1 MDFLDMSQL
10 IGEATEYDKKLALEV
25 RKPKSWCKS
34 VSAFANGLGGML
46 VWGIANDDS
55 LVGLADAKGDAEK
68 ISETIKT
75 HLDPIPDFKL
85 SFAQSD
91 GKEFIILNVMPGA
104 QTPYYYIG
112 DGQMQAFVRVG
123 NESVVASMS
132 KHKEL
137 VLKGTNMSY
146 DSLVS
151 NWKYED
157 MAFTVLRA
165 AYFKRTNRS
174 FEESDYE
181 SFGIINEKGQLTN
194 AGALLADYSPV
205 RHSRLFCTRWNGKD
219 KANGVMDAL
228 DDEEY
233 SGSLVTLLQAG
244 LDFVRRNS
252 KKAWR
257 KTHDNRLEY
266 PEYPE
271 RAVEEG
277 LVNAL
282 IHRNYLELGSEVHI
296 DMYDDRL
303 EIVSPGGLVDGA
315 SIKDMDVLNMASR
328 RRNPVLADIFS
339 RLKYMERRG
348 SGFKKILSA
357 YKGHDGYVKGMDP
370 SFSTPWDSFILTLP
384 KFNVDGIESVF
395 IENRD
400 NNNEQGGQKSGQKGG
415 QKKEKTIDI
424 ILQLIKENPSITRK
438 ELAEKLGISHSA
450 IQKHINRLKSNNI
463 ITRHGGDKGGYW
475 EVLL

>member
-1 MDFLDMSQL
+1 
-10 IGEATEYDKKLALEV
+10 
-25 RKPKSWCKS
+25 
-34 VSAFANGLGGML
+34 
-46 VWGIANDDS
+46 
-55 LVGLADAKGDAEK
+55 
-68 ISETIKT
+68 
-75 HLDPIPDFKL
+75 
-85 SFAQSD
+85 
-91 GKEFIILNVMPGA
+91 
-104 QTPYYYIG
+104 
-112 DGQMQAFVRVG
+112 MQAFVRVG

-137 VLKGTNMSY
+137 VLKGSNMSY

-151 NWKYED
+151 RWKFED
-157 MAFTVLRA
+157 MAFTVIRA
-165 AYFKRTNRS
+165 TYFKRTNRS
-174 FEESDYE
+174 FEDSDYE
-181 SFGIINEKGQLTN
+181 SFGIVNEKGELTN

-205 RHSRLFCTRWNGKD
+205 HHSRLFCTRWNGLD

-233 SGSLVTLLQAG
+233 TGSLVTLLQAG

-257 KTHDNRLEY
+257 KTSDNRLEY

-303 EIVSPGGLVDGA
+303 EIFSPGGLLDGG
-315 SIKDMDVLNMASR
+315 SIKDMDVMNMASR

-348 SGFKKILSA
+348 SGFKKIVSA
-357 YKGHDGYVKGMDP
+357 YKGHDGYTEGMEP
-370 SFSTPWDSFILTLP
+370 KFSTPWNCFVLTLP
-384 KFNVDGIESVF
+384 KFNVDGVEGVYVIP
-395 IENRD
+395 D
-400 NNNEQGGQKSGQKGG
+400 NVTEHGGQTSGQTDIDA
-415 QKKEKTIDI
+415 TIAEV
-424 ILQLIKENPSITRK
+424 LRLIKENPKITR
-438 ELAEKLGISHSA
+438 EML
-450 IQKHINRLKSNNI
+450 SNSI
-463 ITRHGGDKGGYW
+463 GFVYHDLCVALMYGDS
-475 EVLL
+475 

>member
-1 MDFLDMSQL
+1 MGGRL
-10 IGEATEYDKKLALEV
+10 I
-25 RKPKSWCKS
+25 
-34 VSAFANGLGGML
+34 
-46 VWGIANDDS
+46 WGVADDDS

-68 ISETIKT
+68 ISEAIKA
-75 HLDPIPDFKL
+75 HIDPIPEFNL
-85 SFAQSD
+85 SFAKAED
-91 GKEFIILNVMPGA
+91 KEFIVLTVMPGA

-137 VLKGTNMSY
+137 VLKGSNMSY

-151 NWKYED
+151 RWKFED

-165 AYFKRTNRS
+165 TYFKRTNRS
-174 FEESDYE
+174 FEDSDYE
-181 SFGIINEKGQLTN
+181 SFGIVNEKGELTN

-205 RHSRLFCTRWNGKD
+205 RHSRLFCTRWNGLD
-219 KANGVMDAL
+219 KASGVMDAL

-257 KTHDNRLEY
+257 KTADNRLEY

-282 IHRNYLELGSEVHI
+282 IHRNYMELGSEVHI

-303 EIVSPGGLVDGA
+303 EIFSPGGLMDGG
-315 SIKDMDVLNMASR
+315 SIKDMDVMNMASR
-328 RRNPVLADIFS
+328 RRNPILADIFS

-348 SGFKKILSA
+348 SGFKKIVSA
-357 YKGHDGYVKGMDP
+357 YKGHDGYTDAMDP
-370 SFSTPWDSFILTLP
+370 TFSTPWDSFILTLP
-384 KFNVDGIESVF
+384 KFNVDGIEGLYISFDDAV
-395 IENRD
+395 
-400 NNNEQGGQKSGQKGG
+400 EQGGQNSNLTT
-415 QKKEKTIDI
+415 ETTAETTTETTTETTAETIR
-424 ILQLIKENPSITRK
+424 LLIKDNPKITGK
-438 ELAEKLGISHSA
+438 ELAEKC
-450 IQKHINRLKSNNI
+450 HITEDGVAYHIKKLKQSGKI
-463 ITRHGGDKGGYW
+463 KRKGGSRNGGEW
-475 EVLL
+475 EILS

>member
-1 MDFLDMSQL
+1 M
-10 IGEATEYDKKLALEV
+10 
-25 RKPKSWCKS
+25 
-34 VSAFANGLGGML
+34 
-46 VWGIANDDS
+46 
-55 LVGLADAKGDAEK
+55 
-68 ISETIKT
+68 
-75 HLDPIPDFKL
+75 HLDPIPDFNL
-85 SFAQSD
+85 SFVNAD
-91 GKEFIILNVMPGA
+91 GKDFVVLDVMPGE

-137 VLKGTNMSY
+137 VLKGSNMSY

-151 NWKYED
+151 RWRFED

-165 AYFKRTNRS
+165 TYFKRTNRS
-174 FEESDYE
+174 FEDSDYE
-181 SFGIINEKGQLTN
+181 SFGIVNERGELTN

-205 RHSRLFCTRWNGKD
+205 RHSRLFCTRWNGLD

-233 SGSLVTLLQAG
+233 SGSLVTLLQSG

-257 KTHDNRLEY
+257 KTADNRLEY

-303 EIVSPGGLVDGA
+303 EIFSPGGLLDGG
-315 SIKDMDVLNMASR
+315 SIKDMDVMNMASR

-339 RLKYMERRG
+339 RLKYMDL
-348 SGFKKILSA
+348 KINICEWKPYLLNQFSWFQCL
-357 YKGHDGYVKGMDP
+357 KGHDGYIEGMEP
-370 SFSTPWDSFILTLP
+370 KFSTPWNSFVLTLP
-384 KFNVDGIESVF
+384 KFNVDGVEGVYVIP
-395 IENRD
+395 D
-400 NNNEQGGQKSGQKGG
+400 NVTEHGGQTSGQTGG
-415 QKKEKTIDI
+415 QTSGQTDIDATIAEV
-424 ILQLIKENPSITRK
+424 LRLIKENPKITRK
-438 ELAEKLGISHSA
+438 MLSNTIGVAPST
-450 IQKHINRLKSNNI
+450 IQKHINRLKEEGFI
-463 ITRHGGDKGGYW
+463 FRIGGDFGGYW
-475 EVLL
+475 EIINKEEK